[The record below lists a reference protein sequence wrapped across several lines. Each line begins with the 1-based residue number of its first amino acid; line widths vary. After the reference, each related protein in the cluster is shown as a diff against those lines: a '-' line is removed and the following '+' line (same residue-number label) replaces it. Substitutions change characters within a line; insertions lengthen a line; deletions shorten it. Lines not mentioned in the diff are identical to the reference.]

1 MRAAS
6 FSFLLASVLLPQ
18 LTPTYSKPILGVDL
32 GSLYMKVALVQR
44 NAPLEIVVNMHSKRK
59 TEQMI
64 LFDSDTRFYGSDA
77 KSLIGRKPTF
87 TPYSMN
93 MLLGRDEI
101 HPIVQNQYSQY
112 NPITPYY
119 NETRS
124 GVCLKVSSDI
134 YTPEELVAMVLS
146 HAKDFTAADGVT
158 TSIKDCVLTV
168 PSFYTQHERR
178 AVLDAASLAD
188 LNVLALIDETTAAG
202 LHFGIDRIEE
212 EPMNVLFYN
221 MGGNSIQVSIIQYHS
236 HEKSKKKVGAF
247 RVLGK
252 GWDSALG
259 GDSFDARIIDFMADQ
274 FNAVWNKKRND
285 GEEKDVRDY
294 PRPVSKLKLE
304 ANKIKQVLSANNDK
318 PIFIDSLHDDVNY
331 QSVLTRAQFDEICH
345 DLVLK
350 STDPIKM
357 ALKSANLTLADID
370 AVELIGGG
378 MRVPKVQEQITGMI
392 GESSL
397 ELGMHINSDES
408 MALGAAFHG
417 ANVSTAFRVRQVGM
431 TDINPFPIVVSLQ
444 EMEIEESS
452 GLFGI
457 GGSKK
462 KEEDDQAEVWSKQ
475 ATIFKANGKVGVK
488 KTIAF
493 TQEEEINVAIDYEDS
508 EQLPAGTSL
517 SIERYNVTGIVKFA
531 KEMEEKGL
539 GKPKVSLQFD
549 LSTSGLAML
558 IKAEAAVEETYMVE
572 EEIEVEDEN
581 QDEEDDASDDKVKE
595 GEATEESDEAEKAED
610 SEETEKVEETV
621 ESEKAEE
628 AEKTEEAETEEA
640 EKTEETA
647 ESEKAETTEETAE
660 EEKVAEEKKKAKPK
674 KKKMKTITVEKEKKK
689 VHKVTLSVDTYHVGR
704 IQPYNVDTLIESQE
718 KLAAFAARDAERIRF
733 EAVKNKY
740 ESFIYHINNKLIDE
754 EEAIE
759 AVSTEEQRDAL
770 RLSSK
775 EAEDWMYDEGY
786 DADLVTYEEK
796 YVELS
801 EPAEKI
807 FFRMTE
813 NVERPK
819 AIKAI
824 EEKFGKILALLTKWE
839 TTMPQITDE
848 ERADAA
854 AKVEEVKKTLAEKV
868 EAQAAADPTEDP
880 VLTSAEIPL
889 MTKEIQGILSKL
901 SKRPKPKVEKKDAE
915 DTNSTD
921 AKDSNSTESKDE
933 EGATEETEGDD
944 SEKESEA
951 TDDAD
956 EEAKDADGEDESDKP
971 DETDETAESTE
982 DELSQ
987 EEKAAEDEL

>member
-1 MRAAS
+1 
-6 FSFLLASVLLPQ
+6 
-18 LTPTYSKPILGVDL
+18 
-32 GSLYMKVALVQR
+32 MKVALVQR

-59 TEQMI
+59 TEQLI

-93 MLLGRDEI
+93 MLLGRDES
-101 HPIVQNQYSQY
+101 HPIVQDQYNRY
-112 NPITPYY
+112 NPIEPYY

-124 GVCLKVSSDI
+124 GVNLKVASI
-134 YTPEELVAMVLS
+134 AYTPEELVAMVLS
-146 HAKDFTAADGVT
+146 HAKDFTVADGVT
-158 TSIKDCVLTV
+158 TQIKDCVLTV

-178 AVLDAASLAD
+178 AILDAASLAD

-202 LHFGIDRIEE
+202 LHFGIDRIDE

-252 GWDSALG
+252 GWDSSIG
-259 GDSFDARIIDFMADQ
+259 GDSFDARLVDFMADE
-274 FNAVWNKKRND
+274 FNTVWNKKRND
-285 GEEKDVRDY
+285 GEEKDVRKY
-294 PRPVSKLKLE
+294 PRPISKLKLE

-318 PIFIDSLHDDVNY
+318 PIFIDSLHDDINY
-331 QSVLTRAQFDEICH
+331 QSTMTRSHFEELCH
-345 DLVLK
+345 ELVLK
-350 STDPIKM
+350 STEPIQM
-357 ALKSANLTLADID
+357 ALRSANLTLADIN

-378 MRVPKVQEQITGMI
+378 MRVPKVQEQISSLL

-457 GGSKK
+457 GGGKKK
-462 KEEDDQAEVWSKQ
+462 KEEVDGAEVWSKQ

-493 TQEEEINVAIDYEDS
+493 TQEEEINVAIDYEDFD
-508 EQLPAGTSL
+508 QLPAGTPL
-517 SIERYNVTGIVKFA
+517 SIERYNVTGIVDFA

-558 IKAEAAVEETYMVE
+558 VKAEAAVEETYMGE
-572 EEIEVEDEN
+572 EEIEVEDED
-581 QDEEDDASDDKVKE
+581 QDEEDDASDNKAKE
-595 GEATEESDEAEKAED
+595 GEATEESEETGKAETTEE
-610 SEETEKVEETV
+610 SEETEKVET
-621 ESEKAEE
+621 
-628 AEKTEEAETEEA
+628 
-640 EKTEETA
+640 TEETEKVETTEETEKA
-647 ESEKAETTEETAE
+647 EKAETTEEAKETEKAE
-660 EEKVAEEKKKAKPK
+660 ETEETEKAEATEGSENEEKVDGGEKKEEGKNETKTKPK
-674 KKKMKTITVEKEKKK
+674 KKKMKTITVEKEKKR

-704 IQPYNVDTLIESQE
+704 IQPYSADTLAESRD
-718 KLAAFAARDAERIRF
+718 KLAAFDARDAERIRF
-733 EAVKNKY
+733 EGVKNKY
-740 ESFIYHINNKLIDE
+740 ESFIYRINNKLIDE
-754 EEAIE
+754 DVAVE

-770 RLSSK
+770 RQSSK

-786 DADLVTYEEK
+786 DADLVTYEDK

-813 NVERPK
+813 NVDRPK
-819 AIKAI
+819 AIEAI

-848 ERADAA
+848 ERADVVT
-854 AKVEEVKKTLAEKV
+854 KVEEVKKALAEKV
-868 EAQAAADPTEDP
+868 EAQAAADPTEDS

-915 DTNSTD
+915 DSNSTKSEDGEGTNST
-921 AKDSNSTESKDE
+921 
-933 EGATEETEGDD
+933 EETDVDD
-944 SEKESEA
+944 ADKDTEN
-951 TDDAD
+951 TDAD
-956 EEAKDADGEDESDKP
+956 EEAKDADGGAEDDKP
-971 DETDETAESTE
+971 DEADETATSPE
-982 DELSQ
+982 DELSE